1 MLRGTGVS
9 EGCGIG
15 KALIIQHRSLDYSG
29 VVFGGAQ
36 QEKERLRAAINAFMQ
51 KTEQLR
57 DRLQASAGEKEAAIL
72 DGHMEDAA
80 GSVYALPNGGDDR
93 RRRHGG
99 SGG

>member
-36 QEKERLRAAINAFMQ
+36 Q
-51 KTEQLR
+51 
-57 DRLQASAGEKEAAIL
+57 
-72 DGHMEDAA
+72 
-80 GSVYALPNGGDDR
+80 
-93 RRRHGG
+93 
-99 SGG
+99 

>member
-36 QEKERLRAAINAFMQ
+36 QEKSGFGQPLTHLCKRRSSCEIVCKPLPERKRQRF
-51 KTEQLR
+51 
-57 DRLQASAGEKEAAIL
+57 
-72 DGHMEDAA
+72 
-80 GSVYALPNGGDDR
+80 
-93 RRRHGG
+93 
-99 SGG
+99 

>member
-29 VVFGGAQ
+29 VVFGGASR
-36 QEKERLRAAINAFMQ
+36 KKSGRAALTHLA

-57 DRLQASAGEKEAAIL
+57 DRRKP
-72 DGHMEDAA
+72 
-80 GSVYALPNGGDDR
+80 LPER
-93 RRRHGG
+93 KRQRF
-99 SGG
+99 